1 LLFYTQRTF
10 FPGFYL
16 FTAPTPYVKPKKKF
30 EWGSADSSGRNVR
43 KGAWQW
49 YDGGKRKG
57 PLSVAERV
65 TQLRK
70 TRSKKDLAIEK
81 AVEVAR
87 RLQKAA
93 MGRNVPKVGHARV
106 FQPGQVVWF
115 ASVDKPLLRFQGKVV
130 RLWESARP
138 SSCGSSFWIVERNRR
153 DLKEDRRRGKY
164 VAVLP
169 QNAFPL

>member
-1 LLFYTQRTF
+1 M
-10 FPGFYL
+10 PNHE
-16 FTAPTPYVKPKKKF
+16 KKF

-70 TRSKKDLAIEK
+70 TRSKRDLAIEK
-81 AVEVAR
+81 AVEAAR

-93 MGRNVPKVGHARV
+93 VGRKVPKVGHAIV
-106 FQPGQVVWF
+106 FQPGQDVWF
-115 ASVDKPLLRFQGKVV
+115 ASVHNRCCGFKGRSSGCGSLPDLLPTTQVFGLLNGTGGTSKRIGAAENTWLFFRRTLSHYELARFQQ
-130 RLWESARP
+130 LFC
-138 SSCGSSFWIVERNRR
+138 SC
-153 DLKEDRRRGKY
+153 RGG
-164 VAVLP
+164 LG
-169 QNAFPL
+169 N